1 VCACVCV
8 CVQGSRM
15 TSRMGS
21 RGGSPPPG
29 AADDDEMNFE
39 ASLMKKL
46 KRVREREGVCV
57 GVCV

>member
-1 VCACVCV
+1 
-8 CVQGSRM
+8 M

-29 AADDDEMNFE
+29 AADEDEMNFE

-57 GVCV
+57 SVCV